1 MRKAVVAGIV
11 GVGLLAGCVSPELQ
25 ARQRG
30 QIELSR
36 TVMNNGEIISS
47 VSAREGY
54 AVIHTVRY
62 NGVLYQCLAWGSS
75 TGCTRSS

>member
-1 MRKAVVAGIV
+1 MRKAVVV
-11 GVGLLAGCVSPELQ
+11 GVLGFGLLAGCVSPELE
-25 ARQRG
+25 ARQRA

-54 AVIHTVRY
+54 AVNHTVRY
-62 NGVLYQCLAWGSS
+62 NGVLYQCLAWSFD